1 MEKIVT
7 FALLREGTS
16 DEGLVPHLG
25 ELIVRAGAHA
35 VTGSPRG
42 YKGTTAER
50 LSQVMAE
57 ETSVDIVFV
66 HRDAD
71 TRDSTHRRLEVSHA
85 VQVTDCQIPWIAV
98 VPIQELEAWLI
109 LDEAEIRR
117 VAGKPSGRRPLD
129 LPKVNAVESTANPKE
144 ILKHALIEA
153 GELTGRRREREKSA
167 FSQRRRTLM
176 DRLDI
181 DGPVCQLSGWR
192 QLTEDINQLAQ
203 ELNW

>member
-1 MEKIVT
+1 MEQIVT

-35 VTGSPRG
+35 VTGSSRG

-50 LSQVMAE
+50 LRKVLSE
-57 ETSVDIVFV
+57 EATVDIVFV

-71 TRDSTHRRLEVSHA
+71 TRDPTHRRLEVSKA
-85 VQVTDCQIPWIAV
+85 VQATGCQIPWIAV

-129 LPKVNAVESTANPKE
+129 LPKVSAVEGTANPKE
-144 ILKHALIEA
+144 ILKHALVEA
-153 GELTGRRREREKSA
+153 GELTGRRRERENRA
-167 FSQRRRTLM
+167 FGQRRRTLL

-192 QLTEDINQLAQ
+192 QLTDDIDQLAQ